1 MSGATKSTRIHLL
14 GDINLLG
21 VEDPAVPFNQVA
33 PTLKSGDAV
42 FANLECCLFDLAEKR
57 EMMRDDQS
65 GFEGIYAPPATG
77 EALRLAGVQVIGNA
91 NNQNYGADAILS
103 SNRRLDALGIAHAG
117 TGANKAAAR
126 APAVIER
133 NGLKIGFIQ
142 RTSQYWPN
150 NHEAGERTA
159 GVAAMKAYTAY
170 QPPYYKDNKIPPNRP
185 GAPAKIITWVDPDY
199 LAELK
204 ADVAALKQQCDIVIS
219 SHHWGYAEEV
229 LQYQTELAHAAIDAG
244 ADIIMGHGPHFPLA
258 ISFYKSKPIY
268 YGLGMCCFI
277 RSNKK
282 AHRGWTGMAGHLTFE
297 NNTLTETA
305 FSIVRQNDAGEV
317 LFSPTPNETE
327 AIARIEKLSQPFGTR
342 LRIDGDRV
350 CVTAA

>member
-1 MSGATKSTRIHLL
+1 MTGTTISTRIHLL

-21 VEDPAVPFNQVA
+21 VEDPAVPFNKVA
-33 PTLKSGDAV
+33 PALKAGDAV
-42 FANLECCLFDLAEKR
+42 FANLECCLFDPAEKR

-65 GFEGIYAPPATG
+65 GFEGFYAPPATG
-77 EALRLAGVQVIGNA
+77 EALRLAGINVIGNA
-91 NNQNYGADAILS
+91 NNQNYGAEAILA
-103 SNRRLDALGIAHAG
+103 SNRRLDELGIAHAG

-126 APAVIER
+126 APVVIER

-150 NHEAGERTA
+150 NHEAGERAT

-185 GAPAKIITWVDPDY
+185 GAPAKVITWVDPDY

-204 ADVAALKQQCDIVIS
+204 ADVAALKQQCAIVIS

-258 ISFYKSKPIY
+258 IEFYKSKPVY
-268 YGLGMCCFI
+268 YGLGMCCFM

-282 AHRGWTGMAGHLTFE
+282 AHRGWTGMAAHLTFE
-297 NNTLTETA
+297 NNSLTETA
-305 FSIVRQNDAGEV
+305 FSIVRQNDTGEV
-317 LFSPTPNETE
+317 IFSPPQNETE
-327 AIARIEKLSQPFGTR
+327 AIARIEKLSQPFGVR
-342 LRIDGDRV
+342 LRADGNRIIA
-350 CVTAA
+350 TPG

>member
-1 MSGATKSTRIHLL
+1 MSSHTRIALL

-21 VEDPAVPFNQVA
+21 VNDPAVPFRKVA
-33 PTLKSGDAV
+33 PILKAADAV
-42 FANLECCLFDLAEKR
+42 FANLECCLFDPAEKR

-65 GFEGIYAPPATG
+65 GFEGIYAPPAAG
-77 EALRLAGVQVIGNA
+77 ESLRLAGVNVIGNA
-91 NNQNYGADAILS
+91 NNQNYGAKAILA
-103 SNRRLDALGIAHAG
+103 SNQRLDELGIAHAG
-117 TGANKAAAR
+117 AGPSKAAAR

-150 NHEAGERTA
+150 NHEAGERSA

-185 GAPAKIITWVDPDY
+185 GAPAKVITWTDPDY

-204 ADVAALKQQCDIVIS
+204 ADIATLKRQCDIVIS
-219 SHHWGYAEEV
+219 SHHWGYTEEV
-229 LQYQTELAHAAIDAG
+229 LQYQRELAHAAIDAG

-258 ISFYKSKPIY
+258 IEFYKGKPIY
-268 YGLGMCCFI
+268 YGLGMFHFL

-282 AHRGWTGMAGHLTFE
+282 VHHGWTGMAGHLTFE
-297 NNTLTETA
+297 NKMLTETA
-305 FSIVRQNDAGEV
+305 FSIVRQNEAGEV
-317 LFSPTPNETE
+317 LLSPAQDETD
-327 AIARIEKLSQPFGTR
+327 AIARIEKLCQTFCTKV
-342 LRIDGDRV
+342 RV
-350 CVTAA
+350 ECARAIVSEA

>member
-1 MSGATKSTRIHLL
+1 MSGPTTRIHLL

-21 VEDPAVPFNQVA
+21 VDDPALPFNKVA
-33 PTLKSGDAV
+33 PTLKAADAV
-42 FANLECCLFDLAEKR
+42 FANLECNLYDPAEKR

-65 GFEGIYAPPATG
+65 GFEGIYAPPAAA
-77 EALRLAGVQVIGNA
+77 ESLRLAGVQVIGNA
-91 NNQNYGADAILS
+91 NNQNYGADAIRA
-103 SNRRLDALGIAHAG
+103 SNQRLDQLGIAHAG
-117 TGANKAAAR
+117 TGVNKAAAR
-126 APAVIER
+126 APAIIER
-133 NGLKIGFIQ
+133 NGLRIGFIQ

-150 NHEAGERTA
+150 NHEAGERSV

-185 GAPAKIITWVDPDY
+185 GAPAKVITWVDPDY

-204 ADVAALKQQCDIVIS
+204 ADIASLKQQCDIVIS

-258 ISFYKSKPIY
+258 IEFYKGKPIY
-268 YGLGMCCFI
+268 YGLGMFCFI

-297 NNTLTETA
+297 NKTLTEAA
-305 FSIVRQNDAGEV
+305 FSIVRQNDATEV
-317 LFSPTPNETE
+317 TFSAPRDEAA
-327 AIARIEKLSQPFGTR
+327 AIARIEKLSQPYGTR
-342 LRIDGDRV
+342 LHIETDRV
-350 CVTAA
+350 RAVPA

>member
-1 MSGATKSTRIHLL
+1 MSGAAKSTRIHLL

-21 VEDPAVPFNQVA
+21 VDDPAIPFAKVA
-33 PTLKSGDAV
+33 PALKSADAV
-42 FANLECCLFDLAEKR
+42 FANLECNLYDPSEKR

-65 GFEGIYAPPATG
+65 GFEGIYAPPTAG
-77 EALRLAGVQVIGNA
+77 ESLRLAGVQVIGNA
-91 NNQNYGADAILS
+91 NNQNYGADAIRA
-103 SNRRLDALGIAHAG
+103 SNQRLDALGIAHAG
-117 TGANKAAAR
+117 TGENKAAAR
-126 APAVIER
+126 APAIIER

-150 NHEAGERTA
+150 NHEAGERSV

-185 GAPAKIITWVDPDY
+185 GAPAKVITWVDPDY

-204 ADVAALKQQCDIVIS
+204 ADIAALKQQCDIVIS

-244 ADIIMGHGPHFPLA
+244 ADIVMGHGPHFPLA
-258 ISFYKSKPIY
+258 IAFYKGKPIY
-268 YGLGMCCFI
+268 YGLGMFCFI

-282 AHRGWTGMAGHLTFE
+282 THRGWTGMAAHLTFE
-297 NNTLTETA
+297 NKTLTEAA
-305 FSIVRQNDAGEV
+305 FSIVRQNDATEV
-317 LFSPTPNETE
+317 TFSEPRTE
-327 AIARIEKLSQPFGTR
+327 RDAIARIEKLCAPFGTTVR
-342 LRIDGDRV
+342 VDGERV
-350 CVTAA
+350 MVTGS